1 MPVTDPEVRL
11 LAGIAHTL
19 QADYAAALLPWQ
31 DSPFAWIKTRPSR
44 QVGSIGEKLLSG
56 YLAAKGFNVARSP
69 DSEADRVIEGL
80 RCEIKFSTLW
90 EGGFYKFQQLR
101 DQNYAL
107 AICPGDFT
115 VRRTL
120 LGPCQGRSSA
130 ALESARRHRTA
141 ARRKTRRRY
150 GVADGQAGAGAAMAG
165 RVRRQ
170 PHAGRGRAGA
180 PLGLHATQ
188 VAATPPTPAHP
199 LPPALAAARR

>member
-1 MPVTDPEVRL
+1 MPVTDPEVQL

-107 AICPGDFT
+107 AICLGISPFDAHCW
-115 VRRTL
+115 VLAKDEVLRRWKARDGIEPQHGGKRGADTAWL
-120 LGPCQGRSSA
+120 MVGPA
-130 ALESARRHRTA
+130 
-141 ARRKTRRRY
+141 
-150 GVADGQAGAGAAMAG
+150 
-165 RVRRQ
+165 
-170 PHAGRGRAGA
+170 
-180 PLGLHATQ
+180 Q
-188 VAATPPTPAHP
+188 VPQW
-199 LPPALAAARR
+199 LAACGGSLTLAVAVLARHSGYTPRM